1 MNYQPAAVASAAA
14 DLLIGVGEDPGRE
27 GLQETP
33 WRVARSLEEIFGGLE
48 QQPATHLEKTF
59 RVNSDELVIVKD
71 IPFYSMCEHHLLPF
85 FGDVHV
91 AYRPRG
97 GRITGLS
104 KLARCVD
111 GFARRPQVQ
120 ERLTEQVADAVE
132 SVLDPMGVAVIAEAR
147 HMCMEMRGVGKRGAV
162 TITSTFR
169 GELSEPA
176 AKQEVLSLVRR

>member
-1 MNYQPAAVASAAA
+1 MSYQSVGVESATA
-14 DLLIGVGEDPGRE
+14 DLLVAIGDDPTRE

-33 WRVARSLEEIFGGLE
+33 RRVARSLEEIFGGLG

-59 RVNSDELVIVKD
+59 TVNSDELVIVKD

-85 FGDVHV
+85 LGDVHI
-91 AYRPRG
+91 AYLPRG
-97 GRITGLS
+97 GKITGLS

-120 ERLTEQVADAVE
+120 ERLTEQVADAIE
-132 SVLDPMGVAVIAEAR
+132 SVLDPLGVAVIIEAR
-147 HMCMEMRGVGKRGAV
+147 HMCMEMRGVSKRGTL

-169 GELSEPA
+169 GELLEPA
-176 AKQEVLSLVRR
+176 AKQEVLTLVRG